1 MEDLC
6 LKLHLTR
13 TIRKRIVNLI
23 AVERDIDE
31 YVTKMDII
39 DVTLY
44 RGERSFSGLKVTN
57 ISK

>member
-1 MEDLC
+1 MF

-13 TIRKRIVNLI
+13 TIRKGIVNLI

-39 DVTLY
+39 DVTLS
-44 RGERSFSGLKVTN
+44 RGKRSFSGLKVTN